1 MTVWNRVCSSLSKLS
16 NLLADTEHHERLE
29 SIISLTPCFFRL
41 MNFLADRFGR
51 RLQGSM
57 TRKLGWESKPS
68 DEHLTKLLRN
78 LLLCKMAVF
87 DDLERIA
94 EAGRRFDLHIKGQER
109 TPADFRST
117 VYKAVLRTD
126 SRYEDLLRIYRK
138 ATLTKEKDRIA
149 SALGTI
155 TNEEIIK
162 DVCLSTSFQPVSNRS
177 FVPSQI

>member
-68 DEHLTKLLRN
+68 DEHLTKLLCN
-78 LLLCKMAVF
+78 LLLCKM
-87 DDLERIA
+87 DLEVIA
-94 EAGRRFDLHIKGQER
+94 ETGRRFDLHIKGQER
-109 TPADFRST
+109 TLADFRST
-117 VYKAVLRTD
+117 VCKAVLRTD

-177 FVPSQI
+177 FVPFQI

>member
-1 MTVWNRVCSSLSKLS
+1 
-16 NLLADTEHHERLE
+16 
-29 SIISLTPCFFRL
+29 

-68 DEHLTKLLRN
+68 DEHLTKLLCN
-78 LLLCKMAVF
+78 LLLCKM
-87 DDLERIA
+87 DLEVIA
-94 EAGRRFDLHIKGQER
+94 ETGRRFDLHIKGQER
-109 TPADFRST
+109 TLADFRST

>member
-51 RLQGSM
+51 RLLGSM

-78 LLLCKMAVF
+78 LLLCKM
-87 DDLERIA
+87 DLEVIA
-94 EAGRRFDLHIKGQER
+94 ETGRRFDLHIKGQER
-109 TPADFRST
+109 TLADFRST